1 MADKILWYLVIGL
14 ILVGPPVN
22 ESISIRTMLGME
34 NRKIEMAV
42 YSSVFTVLWPLV
54 FLWWVSV
61 ELVSLTKKDKDSK

>member
-22 ESISIRTMLGME
+22 ESISIRTLLGLE